1 MSGSIARD
9 VHLSLRTNLAPLANA
24 KLRGLFPVFSS
35 CCHNATDSIA
45 D

>member
-1 MSGSIARD
+1 MSRSIARD
-9 VHLSLRTNLAPLANA
+9 VHLSLRTNLAPLANTE
-24 KLRGLFPVFSS
+24 LRGLFPIVSS

>member
-1 MSGSIARD
+1 MKGSIARD

-24 KLRGLFPVFSS
+24 NIRGLFPVVSS

>member
-1 MSGSIARD
+1 MSGSIALD

-24 KLRGLFPVFSS
+24 KLRGLFPVVSS

>member
-1 MSGSIARD
+1 MSGSIVRD

-24 KLRGLFPVFSS
+24 KLRGLFPVVSP
-35 CCHNATDSIA
+35 CCHNATDSIV

>member
-1 MSGSIARD
+1 MRGSIARD
-9 VHLSLRTNLAPLANA
+9 AHLSLRTNLALSANA
-24 KLRGLFPVFSS
+24 KLRGLFPVVSS